1 MESYLF
7 FTVESDVDQ
16 GKIHHFKIKLHTKYA
31 VDSRNGIKVIKEDY
45 EPKIGDKLYF
55 LPGVNIPR
63 VKVKDLIL
71 NYNIS
76 VVRNIKDANVIFGGN
91 NSEAKMVDTG
101 WFYSLKTE
109 DFKECFEALKPHLDQ
124 YDINSIETAL
134 EFYKHEHIFTNWVAI
149 NEITDNSLECYKSYV
164 QNPGAVAMSSRGS
177 KYLNIILEDY
187 EEIMD
192 YAVSRKVFHESG
204 LIDKLNS
211 DDAILID
218 STVFEQLDN
227 MFQSS
232 DADNH
237 VIAMEIMANS
247 KYKESLLYIH
257 MLFKEHY
264 HKINNSGTKNHVNFK
279 SLLSYL
285 NKTRHTLSSS
295 LDTIIHDLQYRGVLD
310 VNSLNILLSKYHS
323 EIINAGNTN
332 YFKVKEITVS
342 EELLQELNHNYVY
355 NIIPDFTP
363 VEIENSK
370 DTGASNVIAPES
382 LTWT

>member
-1 MESYLF
+1 MESFLF
-7 FTVESDVDQ
+7 FNAESDVDQ
-16 GKIHHFKIKLHTKYA
+16 GKINYFKIQLDTKYA
-31 VDSRNGIKVIKEDY
+31 IDAKNGIKIHKEDY

-76 VVRNIKDANVIFGGN
+76 IVRNIKDANVIFGGN

-109 DFKECFEALKPHLDQ
+109 DFKECIEALKPHLDQ
-124 YDINSIETAL
+124 YDVDNINTAL
-134 EFYKHEHIFTNWVAI
+134 EFYKHEYVFSSWASIGNL
-149 NEITDNSLECYKSYV
+149 TDNSLECYKSYV
-164 QNPGAVAMSSRGS
+164 QNPGSIAVSGRSSN
-177 KYLNIILEDY
+177 YLNIVLDDY
-187 EEIMD
+187 IDVMD
-192 YAVSRKVFHESG
+192 YAVSRKVLHESG

-257 MLFKEHY
+257 ILFKEHY
-264 HKINNSGTKNHVNFK
+264 NKIANSSTKNHVNFK

-285 NKTRHTLSSS
+285 NKTRYSFHSS
-295 LDTIIHDLQYRGVLD
+295 LDDIIRDLKYRGVLD
-310 VNSLNILLSKYHS
+310 IKSLNILLNKYS
-323 EIINAGNTN
+323 DAITGSGSTE
-332 YFKVKEITVS
+332 YFKVKEITIS